1 VHRLGGADSLYRRMA
16 IIGDA
21 ILVCDEGKD
30 ILSCNAGAERM
41 FGYAGADMLG
51 RPVEALVGT
60 WREGAYETLGRHKD
74 GSNFPI
80 RLTVHRTA
88 WDGRWVWVGTAREA
102 ALAARRYEALL
113 NEHSQLLATLEATAD
128 GILVVD
134 LRGKILRYNERFR
147 RMWNIP
153 EEVLASRDDDQALA
167 YVLAQL
173 KDPQAFL
180 TKVKELYAQPEAE
193 SFDVIEFT
201 DGRLFERLSIPQ
213 RVDGRAVGRVWS
225 FRDVTTLA
233 NEERR
238 AKRRLSRLDALW
250 RLVTQAELGHDDLVH
265 RVLAEGCRA
274 LGCECGVLAHRD
286 NGAVVIDY
294 LAPAKPCFAA
304 DPAALAQRVL
314 EAGGSLVLTGPDATR
329 LSASC
334 IIGTTLRM
342 GDRLSALLFVAREP
356 AALPAGD
363 EDRAYVELLAD
374 YITRILLMREQD
386 RQIAY
391 LAYHDSLTGIPNR
404 RQFQLRLAETI
415 AAARRRGHRFGL
427 IYVDLDRFKDV
438 NDTIGHPGGDGI
450 LIEAVRRLQSVVRRE
465 DVVARL
471 GGDEF
476 AVLVTDIR
484 EPGELR
490 ELAARICRTLA
501 EPFHTAHHD
510 FYLTASAGIALFPT
524 DGDTAELLFAN
535 ADAAMYRAKEDGRDR
550 FAFYSSAI
558 ASELHHRQAI
568 REGVRRGLAHSE
580 FVLEYQPVLN
590 TRTRAVIGCEALVRW
605 RHPERGRLLPDQ
617 FIPPIEDTNLVILLG
632 TWVLRTAFRQLRA
645 WAGRGI
651 DLRLAVNLSARQF
664 QDPGFVAAVR
674 EALAASGAD
683 PHRIDIEI
691 TESVALRDPAAA
703 QATIADCKR
712 LGLRCVLDD
721 FGTHYSS
728 LSYLKKLGADAI
740 KIDRS
745 FVDGLPADEE
755 SAAIVRAILALG
767 RNLGR
772 DVIAEGVETPEQA
785 RWLAREGCT
794 LAQGYLYA
802 RPMEAS
808 DFEPWLDRQT
818 NLSVSGA
825 R

>member
-1 VHRLGGADSLYRRMA
+1 MA

-21 ILVCDEGKD
+21 ILVCDEHGD
-30 ILSCNAGAERM
+30 IVSCNAGAERM
-41 FGYAGADMLG
+41 FGFAAADMIG
-51 RPVEALVGT
+51 RRVDALVET
-60 WREGAYETLGRHKD
+60 WRDGAYETLGRHHD

-88 WDGRWVWVGTAREA
+88 LDGRWVWVGTAREA

-113 NEHSQLLATLEATAD
+113 NERSQLLATLEATAD

-134 LRGKILRYNERFR
+134 LQGKILRYNERFH
-147 RMWNIP
+147 RMWRIP
-153 EEVLASRDDDQALA
+153 EDVLASRDDDQALA
-167 YVLAQL
+167 FVLAQL

-180 TKVKELYAQPEAE
+180 TKVKDLYAQPEAE

-225 FRDVTTLA
+225 FRDVTTLR

-238 AKRRLSRLDALW
+238 AKRRLGRLDALW
-250 RLVTQAELGHDDLVH
+250 RLVTQSDLGHDDLVRH
-265 RVLAEGCRA
+265 VLAEGCRA
-274 LGCECGVLAHRD
+274 LSYEYGVLAHRE
-286 NGAVVIDY
+286 NGAAVIDY
-294 LAPAKPCFAA
+294 LAPATPGLPA
-304 DPAALAQRVL
+304 DVAALAQRVL
-314 EAGGSLVLTGPDATR
+314 EEEHSLVLTGPDAAP
-329 LSASC
+329 LGASC

-342 GDRLSALLFVAREP
+342 GDRLCALLFVTRD
-356 AALPAGD
+356 AATLPAGD

-374 YITRILLMREQD
+374 YIARILLMREQD

-404 RQFQLRLAETI
+404 RQFHVRLADAI
-415 AAARRRGHRFGL
+415 AAARRRGRRFGL

-450 LIEAVRRLQSVVRRE
+450 LIEAVRRLQAVVRRE

-476 AVLVTDIR
+476 AVLVTDIV
-484 EPGELR
+484 EPGDVR

-524 DGDTAELLFAN
+524 DGDTPELLFAN
-535 ADAAMYRAKEDGRDR
+535 ADAAMYRAKEEGGDR
-550 FAFYSSAI
+550 FAFYSTAI
-558 ASELHHRQAI
+558 ARELHHRQAI

-580 FVLEYQPVLN
+580 FVLEYQPILN
-590 TRTRAVIGCEALVRW
+590 IRTRALVGCEALVRW
-605 RHPERGRLLPDQ
+605 RHPERGQLPPKQ

-632 TWVLRTAFRQLRA
+632 TWVLRTAFRQLHA
-645 WAGRGI
+645 WSERGLH
-651 DLRLAVNLSARQF
+651 LRLGVNLSARQF

-683 PHRIDIEI
+683 PRHIDVEI
-691 TESVALRDPAAA
+691 TETAALRDPTAA

-721 FGTHYSS
+721 FGTYYSS

-755 SAAIVRAILALG
+755 SVAIVRAILALG

-794 LAQGYLYA
+794 LAQGFLYA

-808 DFEPWLDRQT
+808 DFESWLARQT
-818 NLSVSGA
+818 HLAVSNA
-825 R
+825 Q